1 MKWIALSCCRVYSM
15 LLQVLPGPDIIFR
28 PVHEKS
34 SAKKEILSKN
44 FFSPFSAKFGHK
56 FFQPAFYFSGPF
68 WAFWPEFQ
76 PPGNISSCPTTH
88 PPLPLLPSLPCFL
101 PLPPSSPPTD
111 CSISQIL
118 KDDYRLPFYEI
129 IILWVKHLEKV
140 TMIEVLATAKALL
153 PAESRSRSI
162 YFLPLAAGNKCLTAS
177 AVGKLTSASE
187 ADQFGTT
194 M

>member
-1 MKWIALSCCRVYSM
+1 MKKLHLCGLGA
-15 LLQVLPGPDIIFR
+15 
-28 PVHEKS
+28 
-34 SAKKEILSKN
+34 SKT
-44 FFSPFSAKFGHK
+44 
-56 FFQPAFYFSGPF
+56 FSGQF
-68 WAFWPEFQ
+68 
-76 PPGNISSCPTTH
+76 G
-88 PPLPLLPSLPCFL
+88 
-101 PLPPSSPPTD
+101 LPPSAGFTV
-111 CSISQIL
+111 QINYL
-118 KDDYRLPFYEI
+118 R
-129 IILWVKHLEKV
+129 VKHLEKV